1 MPILPSSAPL
11 PRVRGRELPSAA
23 AGALLLLLAA
33 CDSGS
38 AEPEA
43 GGGQQQP
50 QATPVTV
57 VAVAL
62 DDVGVYE
69 DYAGRVRGAREVEV
83 RARVEGV
90 LEERLYD
97 EGGIVAQGEPL
108 FRIDPQPFE
117 VAVHGAL
124 AERDIAQAELRQ
136 AEREW
141 TRISRLFQN
150 NAISERERDAARAAL
165 ELATARLASADARV
179 EQSQLELGYTEVRA
193 PIGGVTS
200 LEVEPEGSL
209 VSRGTLLTRI
219 VQQDPVHVRFALPE
233 SDAALQ
239 RMALQAMARGTANGE
254 LREARV
260 ILPDGALHPTPG
272 DIDFTASTI
281 DPQTGTVSARAVFAN
296 PDGALVP
303 GQFVRVR
310 VLLRSLE
317 SVAVIPDSAVGQGPQ
332 GPQVF
337 VVDEEDLARS
347 RSVELGPLVEGG
359 RAILGGL
366 EEGERV
372 VVNGQVTLG
381 DGAPVAPQAA
391 GNGEADGGD
400 GQGDE
405 GEAG

>member
-1 MPILPSSAPL
+1 MPIPPSSAPL
-11 PRVRGRELPSAA
+11 PRVRGRGLPSTV
-23 AGALLLLLAA
+23 AGALLLLLTA

-38 AEPEA
+38 SEPAA
-43 GGGQQQP
+43 GGGGQQP

-57 VAVAL
+57 ATVAL
-62 DDVGVYE
+62 RDVGVYE

-97 EGGIVAQGEPL
+97 EGGRVAQGEPL

-117 VAVHGAL
+117 VAVQGTL
-124 AERDIAQAELRQ
+124 AERDIAAAELRQ

-150 NAISERERDAARAAL
+150 NAISERERDSARATL

-233 SDAALQ
+233 TDAALQ
-239 RMALQAMARGTANGE
+239 RAALQAMTRGATNGE
-254 LREARV
+254 LREALV
-260 ILPDGALHPTPG
+260 VLPDGTLHPRSG
-272 DIDFTASTI
+272 EIDFTASTI
-281 DPQTGTVSARAVFAN
+281 DPQTGTVLARAVFAN
-296 PDGALVP
+296 PDGTLVP

-317 SVAVIPDSAVGQGPQ
+317 SVAVIPESAVGQGPQ

-337 VVDEEDLARS
+337 VVDEDDQARA
-347 RSVELGPLVEGG
+347 RPVELGPLVEGG
-359 RAILGGL
+359 RAILAGL
-366 EEGERV
+366 EEGDRV
-372 VVNGQVTLG
+372 VVNGQVTLH

-391 GNGEADGGD
+391 EEAETEAGSGP
-400 GQGDE
+400 

>member
-1 MPILPSSAPL
+1 MPIPSSSAPRS
-11 PRVRGRELPSAA
+11 RVRGHRLPTAA

-33 CDSGS
+33 CDGGS

-43 GGGQQQP
+43 GGGQQQA

-57 VAVAL
+57 VSVTL
-62 DDVGVYE
+62 GDVGVYE

-83 RARVEGV
+83 RARVDGV
-90 LEERLYD
+90 LEERLYV
-97 EGGIVAQGEPL
+97 EGGTVTQGEPL

-117 VAVHGAL
+117 VAVQGAL
-124 AERDIAQAELRQ
+124 AERDIAAAELRQ

-141 TRISRLFQN
+141 ARISRLFQN
-150 NAISERERDAARAAL
+150 NAISERERDSARATL
-165 ELATARLASADARV
+165 ELANARLASADAGV

-233 SDAALQ
+233 SDATLQ
-239 RMALQAMARGTANGE
+239 RIALQAMMRGTTNGQ
-254 LREARV
+254 LREARLV
-260 ILPDGALHPTPG
+260 LPDGSLHSTPG

-296 PDGALVP
+296 PDGTIVP

-310 VLLRSLE
+310 LLLRSLE
-317 SVAVIPDSAVGQGPQ
+317 SVAVIPESAVGQGPE

-337 VVDEEDLARS
+337 VVDEEEQARA
-347 RSVELGPLVEGG
+347 RPVELGPLVEGG
-359 RAILGGL
+359 RAILEGL
-366 EEGERV
+366 AEGERV
-372 VVNGQVTLG
+372 VVNGQVTLR
-381 DGAPVAPQAA
+381 DGVPVAPQEAEQGEAA
-391 GNGEADGGD
+391 GAGGA
-400 GQGDE
+400 